1 MGNYSHSGYLT
12 GKANKNEMNISSS
25 FDLALGNT
33 ALNLIALP
41 TYYFTSRH
49 KQVTKTVFSMLFDEV
64 ENCIVFS
71 HPQFFFPFSF
81 FVFFSFWVHNL
92 NRKDFTQALIWFS
105 RFLVGNSYSRYFA
118 SIGAYGAI
126 LSNYFW
132 HFAHQIVSF
141 FKGTKWQEASFRA
154 IVDRVW
160 ILLSWKQASSCHWI
174 YS

>member
-1 MGNYSHSGYLT
+1 MGNYSHSVYLA

-33 ALNLIALP
+33 ALNLIAQP
-41 TYYFTSRH
+41 TYYFTRRH
-49 KQVTKTVFSMLFDEV
+49 KQVTKTVFSIPFDEV
-64 ENCIVFS
+64 KNWIVFS
-71 HPQFFFPFSF
+71 HPLFFFPFILT
-81 FVFFSFWVHNL
+81 L
-92 NRKDFTQALIWFS
+92 NRKDFIQALIWFS
-105 RFLVGNSYSRYFA
+105 GFLVGNSYRRYFA
-118 SIGAYGAI
+118 SVGVYGAI

-154 IVDRVW
+154 IMDRVW